1 MWRRAGFVGDD
12 NPVDIDRSSKPLL
25 FPTVDGW
32 SFTAFVDVDRGR
44 VRALGGVA
52 KFGTAIDNGFGD
64 ARLVDATAMTCG
76 RDVVLVALADGS
88 TRAFHFDDGDA
99 PRDES
104 IETIPGRI
112 CDDVIKEVGLDDDG
126 AVYALDATGTVWRAR
141 SFGVETPERAF
152 GEARVRTFAIGPRHG
167 VFVTDAGDAHAFG
180 WNLYGSCGLGDTFG
194 DFVAKPTVIE
204 SLRRVDVRLDSA
216 ACGDAFTLF
225 LSTDGSLYATGS
237 NSDGQLGVHES
248 DVPRGASTRTP
259 TLVDP
264 PNGIDAFVSIR
275 CGARHASA
283 LADDGAVY
291 LWGSD
296 DHAQLTG
303 WNEHGN
309 SIDDIVVTVHPP
321 FTRVAPSVGR
331 RVIVHH
337 ACGRAHVS
345 IFIDDVDS

>member
-152 GEARVRTFAIGPRHG
+152 GEARVQTFAIGPRHG
-167 VFVTDAGDAHAFG
+167 VFVTDAGEAHAFR
-180 WNLYGSCGLGDTFG
+180 WNL
-194 DFVAKPTVIE
+194 
-204 SLRRVDVRLDSA
+204 
-216 ACGDAFTLF
+216 
-225 LSTDGSLYATGS
+225 
-237 NSDGQLGVHES
+237 
-248 DVPRGASTRTP
+248 
-259 TLVDP
+259 
-264 PNGIDAFVSIR
+264 
-275 CGARHASA
+275 
-283 LADDGAVY
+283 
-291 LWGSD
+291 
-296 DHAQLTG
+296 
-303 WNEHGN
+303 
-309 SIDDIVVTVHPP
+309 
-321 FTRVAPSVGR
+321 
-331 RVIVHH
+331 
-337 ACGRAHVS
+337 
-345 IFIDDVDS
+345 

>member
-1 MWRRAGFVGDD
+1 MWRRAGFVGDA
-12 NPVDIDRSSKPLL
+12 NAVDIDRTSKPLL
-25 FPTVDGW
+25 FPVVDGW
-32 SFTAFVDVDRGR
+32 GFTAFVDVARGR
-44 VRALGGVA
+44 VCALGGVA
-52 KFGTAIDNGFGD
+52 RFGTANDNGFFD
-64 ARLVDATAMTCG
+64 PRLVDATASTMTCG
-76 RDVVLVALADGS
+76 RDVVLVALVDGS
-88 TRAFHFDDGDA
+88 TCAFHFDDDT
-99 PRDES
+99 PRDEC

-112 CDDVIKEVGLDDDG
+112 CDGVIKEVGLDDDG
-126 AVYALDATGTVWRAR
+126 VVYALDAIGTVWRAP

-152 GEARVRTFAIGPRHG
+152 VDAKVRTFAIGPRHG
-167 VFVTDAGDAHAFG
+167 VFVTDSGNAHAFG
-180 WNLYGSCGLGDTFG
+180 WNLHGSCGLGDTFG

-204 SLRRVDVRLDSA
+204 SLRRVDVRVDSA
-216 ACGDAFTLF
+216 ACGDAFTLL

-259 TLVDP
+259 TLVEP
-264 PNGIDAFVSIR
+264 PNGIDAFVSVR

-296 DHAQLTG
+296 DHDQLTG
-303 WNEHGN
+303 WNKYGN
-309 SIDDIVVTVHPP
+309 STDDIVFTVHPP
-321 FTRVAPSVGR
+321 FTRAAPSVGR
-331 RVIVHH
+331 RVVHH